1 MKNIKIVQ
9 HNRIWFSISLAIIII
24 GLVFT
29 FINGGL
35 NYGIDFTG
43 GTTIQ
48 VHIGK
53 SFDISTV
60 RELISQY
67 DSEAVITYAGNE
79 KEDVIIRT
87 QKELDDASR
96 KVILDS
102 FVSEYNITTS
112 NINFETIGPAIGN
125 ELKKQAILSLILA
138 NIGILIYITFRF
150 EWRFGLASVIAL
162 IHDVAIVI
170 ILYGVMRIPVNSS
183 FIAAILT
190 VVGYS
195 INNTIVIFD
204 RIRENLKSAKKV
216 DRVQLVD
223 DSINQ
228 TLTRSI
234 NTSLTTLLAILA
246 LYVLGVPAI
255 KDFALPLIVGIIAGT
270 YSSIFI
276 SGPLWIALNSRVKTQ
291 SVH

>member
-1 MKNIKIVQ
+1 MNIKVVEYKK
-9 HNRIWFSISLAIIII
+9 IWFSIALTIIIA
-24 GLVFT
+24 GLIFT

-48 VHIGK
+48 AHIGRN
-53 SFDISTV
+53 FDISNV
-60 RELISQY
+60 RQLISKY

-87 QKELDDASR
+87 QMELDDASR
-96 KVILDS
+96 KEILDS
-102 FVSEYNITTS
+102 FVSEFDITTS
-112 NINFETIGPAIGN
+112 SINFETIGPAIGN
-125 ELKKQAILSLILA
+125 ELKKQAILSLVLA
-138 NIGILIYITFRF
+138 NIGILIYISFRF

-162 IHDVAIVI
+162 IHDVIVMI
-170 ILYGVMRIPVNSS
+170 ILYGIMRIPVNSS

-190 VVGYS
+190 IVGYS

-204 RIRENLKSAKKV
+204 RIRENMKSVKKV
-216 DRVQLVD
+216 DKVQLVN

-228 TLTRSI
+228 TFARSM
-234 NTSLTTLLAILA
+234 NTSFTTLLSIIA

-255 KDFALPLIVGIIAGT
+255 KDFALPLIVGIVAGT

-276 SGPLWIALNSRVKTQ
+276 AGPIWVILSSKIKTQ
-291 SVH
+291 SAH